1 MEKIIIDLEAKTD
14 KALKGIDGVAKSVEE
29 LGKEVSDSNK
39 ATTNSLKGVEKAS
52 KGVAKGVKSVGTG
65 LKAIGFGL
73 IIGALKTLKGLFE
86 ENQNAVDFF
95 SIAFETASVVVGQ
108 MVNAFTNVYESVAK
122 SSENFDAL
130 GRVMSGILTVA
141 INSFTLSFYAIKLA
155 IQEAQLGWEKSF
167 LGDKNPKTIKNLTLD
182 ILETKGAIV
191 EVSNEFVDAGK
202 SIVDNF
208 GEAITETTNIA
219 KNVVQEVGKISVST
233 ALETAKANT
242 ELQKSAEIA
251 GAMQGL
257 LFEKFDRQAEKLRQ
271 IRDEERNSLTDRKK
285 ANDELLIAVNNAEQA
300 MLSQANQQLAIANA
314 NLKKDSENI
323 EFKVAQIEALKELA
337 GVEAQIEGIRSE
349 QKANDL
355 ALSREQIEL
364 TNSKAESESNLS
376 IAKNKFAAEQIL
388 IEQLRLEKL
397 IEINEAEKIIEEE
410 RLQAIVDL
418 ANGGT
423 QAKIDAQIAL
433 DDFTNTNNE
442 ENTQL
447 KKDLGVQQVADAK
460 AVADAEAAIRQGN
473 LNNVGAGFALLGQL
487 AGKNKT
493 LQAAA
498 LIGESAVGI
507 AKTVINTQAAN
518 SAAVLKYALLPGGI
532 ALAAAEKSI
541 NNIGAGIG
549 IATNIAATAKG
560 LSQLGGGGSTPSKP
574 SLSSGGGS
582 APSIPS
588 APPAFN
594 VVGAS
599 GTSQLA
605 DAIGGQSQQ
614 PTRAYVVSN
623 DVTSAQSM
631 DRNIIDGASI

>member
-52 KGVAKGVKSVGTG
+52 KGVAKGVKAVGTG
-65 LKAIGFGL
+65 LKAIGLGL
-73 IIGALKTLKGLFE
+73 IIGALGTLKELFE
-86 ENQNAVDFF
+86 QNQKAVDFF
-95 SIAFETASVVVGQ
+95 SVAFETASVVVGQ
-108 MVNAFTNVYESVAK
+108 MVTAFTNVYESVAK

-130 GRVMSGILTVA
+130 GKVMSGILTVA
-141 INSFTLSFYAIKLA
+141 INPFKLSFYAIKLA

-182 ILETKGAIV
+182 ILETKGAIA

-219 KNVVQEVGKISVST
+219 KNVVQEVGKISIST

-271 IRDEERNSLTDRKK
+271 IRDEERNTISERKK
-285 ANDELLIAVNNAEQA
+285 ANDELLIAVNNAEKA
-300 MLSQANQQLAIANA
+300 MLSQAKQQLAIANA

-355 ALSREQIEL
+355 ALDRESIEL
-364 TNSKAESESNLS
+364 TNSKRDADLEIQN
-376 IAKNKFAAEQIL
+376 NKRAFDAEQIESEL
-388 IEQLRLEKL
+388 ARLERQKL
-397 IEINEAEKIIEEE
+397 NNENELAEETARLESKRNLYKQGTIAFQEAQNELTAYQQANGQKQITIDKAIGKSKEKIAMDS
-410 RLQAIVDL
+410 LGAIAGVLGQSSKFGKAL
-418 ANGGT
+418 AITSAIRDTYTGANKAISQGG
-423 QAKIDAQIAL
+423 IW
-433 DDFTNTNNE
+433 
-442 ENTQL
+442 
-447 KKDLGVQQVADAK
+447 G
-460 AVADAEAAIRQGN
+460 AVAAAGVI
-473 LNNVGAGFALLGQL
+473 ASGFANVKQI
-487 AGKNKT
+487 
-493 LQAAA
+493 
-498 LIGESAVGI
+498 IGTKEPAQPSF
-507 AKTVINTQAAN
+507 
-518 SAAVLKYALLPGGI
+518 
-532 ALAAAEKSI
+532 
-541 NNIGAGIG
+541 
-549 IATNIAATAKG
+549 AT
-560 LSQLGGGGSTPSKP
+560 GGGS
-574 SLSSGGGS
+574 GGGVSVPS
-582 APSIPS
+582 APSS
-588 APPAFN
+588 PPAFN
-594 VVGAS
+594 VVGQS
-599 GTSQLA
+599 DTNQLA
-605 DAIGGQSQQ
+605 SAIGGQSQQ
-614 PTRAYVVSN
+614 PTRAYVVSD
-623 DVTSAQSM
+623 DVTTAQSM